1 MDVVHGSAL
10 SAAAVERSV
19 DARAWFEQG
28 LEIVIAGIRA
38 SADP

>member
-1 MDVVHGSAL
+1 MHGSAL